1 MVAEVNQSYDSQWAA
16 IGAVAQKL
24 GIGSTETVGK
34 WVRQAE
40 VDTGQRSG
48 TSCEDSAE
56 IKRLSGLAR
65 KSFRGRQAACRWGW
79 AGFSWVSM
87 RWRRF
92 SSSRRVNFQLKG
104 LATAL

>member
-1 MVAEVNQSYDSQWAA
+1 MWQYHLQQMV
-16 IGAVAQKL
+16 VADDPIAYL
-24 GIGSTETVGK
+24 GEHI
-34 WVRQAE
+34 WQA
-40 VDTGQRSG
+40 S
-48 TSCEDSAE
+48 
-56 IKRLSGLAR
+56 LSGLAR

-79 AGFSWVSM
+79 AGLSWVSM